1 MKGFIVG
8 VDEVGRGAVAGP
20 LVVGASIGYWNK
32 KNRKFL
38 KGIRDSKR
46 LTSRQREDWVLKF
59 KKGEI
64 KFYILEIS
72 NKLIDKNGMGWAL
85 RKAVADVLRNVKKT
99 PDMVYLDG
107 GLHAPEKYKQK
118 TIIKGDDKIPMIS
131 AASVYAKVYRD
142 HLMMK
147 IDKKDLYDFK
157 IHKGYGTR
165 AHFNK
170 IRENGISVVH
180 RKSFLK
186 NLTK

>member
-1 MKGFIVG
+1 MDKLIVG

-38 KGIRDSKR
+38 KGIRDSKK
-46 LTSRQREDWVLKF
+46 LTFHQREERFLKF

-64 KFYILEIS
+64 KFYTVEIS

-85 RKAVADVLRNVKKT
+85 KKAVVDVLKKIHKKI
-99 PDMVYLDG
+99 DLVYLDG

-147 IDKKDLYDFK
+147 MDKKYPYDFK